1 MMRGAFDI
9 CFFPGYILMAL
20 ARIAVAGTSGFIG
33 AAVCETLVK
42 KYEVVALTRSMARSG
57 QDANGDGV
65 KLHPCDH
72 YSRKELEKALQGVD
86 YAVYL
91 VHNRDPSA
99 RLDQARTRDRDLLV
113 ADNFA
118 RAAAKAG
125 VKQILFR
132 AQLLPTEC
140 GHPIAEPRRELEQV
154 LASHGVPVTVLRTT
168 LVIGP
173 GGELTRLLAAMV
185 RRLPVIPLP
194 RSAQTLIRP
203 ISLADLLAAIDHC
216 VGNPDTFGQEYPIVG
231 PDRMTFHGMIEDTAA
246 ALHRKPRIMTLRLLP
261 DRFFALMLRFLN
273 PSLHLEFI
281 GYLLGTMA
289 SEIEGRENPVERVVA
304 RHATP
309 FREALLASVR
319 AEGERAQGAQ
329 GAPLPAQRRQDD
341 QILRNDT
348 RVRSIQRMAL
358 PAGENAAWM
367 ADHYFTWLGTLL
379 PPFLVTER
387 DPQGSWTVF
396 ARPGRIRILAMNFK
410 PTHSSPDRV
419 MYFIT
424 GGVLAKFLGGRTA
437 RLEFRDFLGGR
448 YTLVAIHD
456 FNPALP
462 WYFYRFTQA
471 VIHGI
476 VMNGFQ
482 RHMAKLAVDRKPTVE

>member
-1 MMRGAFDI
+1 MPPKNPRFRPIAIRKLPAIWARAPDRRSETRLNNVR
-9 CFFPGYILMAL
+9 PL
-20 ARIAVAGTSGFIG
+20 AAEATS
-33 AAVCETLVK
+33 
-42 KYEVVALTRSMARSG
+42 
-57 QDANGDGV
+57 
-65 KLHPCDH
+65 
-72 YSRKELEKALQGVD
+72 
-86 YAVYL
+86 
-91 VHNRDPSA
+91 
-99 RLDQARTRDRDLLV
+99 RTR
-113 ADNFA
+113 
-118 RAAAKAG
+118 
-125 VKQILFR
+125 
-132 AQLLPTEC
+132 
-140 GHPIAEPRRELEQV
+140 
-154 LASHGVPVTVLRTT
+154 
-168 LVIGP
+168 
-173 GGELTRLLAAMV
+173 
-185 RRLPVIPLP
+185 
-194 RSAQTLIRP
+194 IRP

-216 VGNPDTFGQEYPIVG
+216 VGNPETFGREYPIAG
-231 PDRMTFHGMIEDTAA
+231 PDGMTFRGMIEDTAA
-246 ALHRKPRIMTLRLLP
+246 ALHRKPRIMILHLLP
-261 DRFFALMLRFLN
+261 DPFFARILRFLN
-273 PSLHLEFI
+273 PSLRLEFLA
-281 GYLLGTMA
+281 YLLGTMA
-289 SEIEGRENPVERVVA
+289 LENEEQENPVGLVVA

-319 AEGERAQGAQ
+319 AESERGS
-329 GAPLPAQRRQDD
+329 GAPQPAQRRQDD

-358 PAGENAAWM
+358 PTGKNAAWM

-387 DPQGSWTVF
+387 DSQGSWTVF

-424 GGVLAKFLGGRTA
+424 GGMLAKFLGGRTA

-448 YTLVAIHD
+448 FTLVAIHD

-476 VMNGFQ
+476 VMAGFQ

>member
-1 MMRGAFDI
+1 
-9 CFFPGYILMAL
+9 MAK

-33 AAVCETLVK
+33 AAVCETLAK
-42 KYEVVALTRSMARSG
+42 SYEVVALTRSMARSG
-57 QDANGDGV
+57 QVESSSGV
-65 KLHPCDH
+65 RLHPCDH
-72 YSRKELEKALQGVD
+72 YSRKELEVALQGID

-99 RLDQARTRDRDLLV
+99 RLDQATTRDRDLLV

-118 RAAAKAG
+118 RAAAKTG
-125 VKQILFR
+125 VKQIVFR
-132 AQLLPTEC
+132 AQLLPTER
-140 GHPIAEPRRELEQV
+140 GHPAAESRRELEQV
-154 LASHGVPVTVLRTT
+154 LASHGVPVTVLRTN
-168 LVIGP
+168 LVVGH
-173 GGELTRLLAAMV
+173 GGELTRLLVGMA
-185 RRLPVIPLP
+185 RRLPLIPLP
-194 RSAQTLIRP
+194 SSAQTAIRP
-203 ISLADLLAAIDHC
+203 ISLADLLAAIDQC
-216 VGNPDTFGQEYPIVG
+216 VGNPETFGREYPIFG
-231 PDRMTFHGMIEDTAA
+231 PDRMSFRGMIEDTAA

-261 DRFFALMLRFLN
+261 DRLFAMVLRFLN
-273 PSLHLEFI
+273 PSLHLEFLA
-281 GYLLGTMA
+281 YLLGRMA
-289 SEIEGRENPVERVVA
+289 SEIEEQENLVERVVA

-319 AEGERAQGAQ
+319 AEVKRAP
-329 GAPLPAQRRQDD
+329 GAPQIAQRRRDD
-341 QILRNDT
+341 RVLRNDT

-358 PAGENAAWM
+358 PSGENAAWM

-387 DPQGSWTVF
+387 DSQGSWTVV

-437 RLEFRDFLGGR
+437 RLEFRDFLDGR
-448 YTLVAIHD
+448 FTLVAIHD

-476 VMNGFQ
+476 VMGGFQ
-482 RHMAKLAVDRKPTVE
+482 RHMAKLAMDHKPKVEVEPEKG

>member
-1 MMRGAFDI
+1 
-9 CFFPGYILMAL
+9 MAL

-33 AAVCETLVK
+33 AAVCEALAK

-57 QDANGDGV
+57 QSVPGDGV
-65 KLHPCDH
+65 RLHPCDH
-72 YSRKELEKALQGVD
+72 YSRKELETALQGVE

-99 RLDQARTRDRDLLV
+99 RLDQATTRDRDLLV

-118 RAAAKAG
+118 RAAAKTG
-125 VKQILFR
+125 VKQIVFR
-132 AQLLPTEC
+132 AQLLPAERRNPVTE
-140 GHPIAEPRRELEQV
+140 PTRELEQV
-154 LASHGVPVTVLRTT
+154 LGSHGVPVTVLRTA
-168 LVIGP
+168 LVVGP
-173 GGELTRLLAAMV
+173 GGELTRLLVGMA

-194 RSAQTLIRP
+194 RSAQTGIRP

-216 VGNPDTFGQEYPIVG
+216 VGNPETFGREYPIAG
-231 PDRMTFHGMIEDTAA
+231 PDRMTFRGMIEDTAA
-246 ALHRKPRIMTLRLLP
+246 ALHRNPRIVILRLLP
-261 DRFFALMLRFLN
+261 DRCFALMVRFLN
-273 PSLHLEFI
+273 PSLHLEFLA
-281 GYLLGTMA
+281 YLLGTMA
-289 SEIEGRENPVERVVA
+289 SEIEGQGNPVEGVVA

-309 FREALLASVR
+309 FREVLLTSLR
-319 AEGERAQGAQ
+319 AEVERAPGASQ
-329 GAPLPAQRRQDD
+329 PAQRRQDD
-341 QILRNDT
+341 QFLRDDA

-358 PAGENAAWM
+358 PAGGNAAWM

-379 PPFLVTER
+379 SPFLVTER

-396 ARPGRIRILAMNFK
+396 ARPGRIRMLAMNFK

-424 GGVLAKFLGGRTA
+424 GGLLAKFLGGRTA

-448 YTLVAIHD
+448 FTLVAIHD

-471 VIHGI
+471 VVHGI
-476 VMNGFQ
+476 VMRAFQ
-482 RHMAKLAVDRKPTVE
+482 RHLDKLAVDRKPIVE